1 VRCVAVCNSEHHPR
15 DSLPPTMTP
24 SKVYFR
30 FGATRTQGRRQP
42 RRCVTGSTLATPS
55 KVLPTCRRRAARAL
69 DHRLCLSATGCSS
82 IEPLRVLQASRCT
95 RKAWVRYMW
104 IAVDTSQSHQR
115 SLLNGCPFPPF
126 SLSLF
131 SPPPFSFRLSPSA
144 SSSPS
149 FVSVFLPPGLP
160 PPLSLWCSL
169 PALGMFESLLSHP
182 CSSLS
187 LSHSLSASLSHSLS
201 LSEREREEGERERER
216 ERDVY
221 LRF

>member
-1 VRCVAVCNSEHHPR
+1 MRCGAVCNSEHHSC

-82 IEPLRVLQASRCT
+82 IETLRVLQASRCT

-126 SLSLF
+126 LF
-131 SPPPFSFRLSPSA
+131 HSFHLPLFL
-144 SSSPS
+144 
-149 FVSVFLPPGLP
+149 FVSRPPLPP
-160 PPLSLWCSL
+160 
-169 PALGMFESLLSHP
+169 LLH
-182 CSSLS
+182 SSLS
-187 LSHSLSASLSHSLS
+187 SCLPASLPLS
-201 LSEREREEGERERER
+201 RCGVPYRHLECLNPS
-216 ERDVY
+216 
-221 LRF
+221 